1 MTKSNSDKNQLKHEL
16 KRINKK
22 VDQLSTTVDHLKS
35 CHAVYV
41 IKSEVRT
48 PDAIKTVEVHRT
60 NKQKALE
67 AMSEMYREVT
77 GQELK
82 QPKDFVRYEDKTNE
96 VWATFEIYKPRM
108 A

>member
-22 VDQLSTTVDHLKS
+22 VDQLSTTVGHLKS
-35 CHAVYV
+35 GHAVYV

-60 NKQKALE
+60 NKQNALE
-67 AMSEMYREVT
+67 AMAEMYQEVT
-77 GQELK
+77 GQKLK
-82 QPKDFVRYEDKTNE
+82 QPKDFVRYEDKE
-96 VWATFEIYKPRM
+96 REIWANFEIYKPRM
-108 A
+108 